1 MITSWVLFHFSQC
14 ILGRIQS
21 DGLKRRYETDFALKL
36 RLLSAL
42 AFVPT
47 ADVVEAFETICE
59 QNVLPAEAQSVFDYY
74 EDTWIGRPQRG
85 RRRLPLFSHDLWNCY
100 DGVQESLPKTNNFIE
115 RWYRVFEQQI
125 SADNP
130 NIWRFI
136 KAIQLEQSL

>member
-14 ILGRIQS
+14 IFRRIQS

-59 QNVLPAEAQSVFDYY
+59 QNVLPAEAHSQYLIIMKIPGS
-74 EDTWIGRPQRG
+74 
-85 RRRLPLFSHDLWNCY
+85 
-100 DGVQESLPKTNNFIE
+100 GVHKEVDDVCPYFHMICGIVMMGYKKVCQKQT
-115 RWYRVFEQQI
+115 I
-125 SADNP
+125 S
-130 NIWRFI
+130 
-136 KAIQLEQSL
+136 